1 MGGKILIL
9 SDFGPNLAIFLHFF
23 KTRIST
29 FFELR
34 SSSGFKNLFSYS
46 IEWLK
51 KFLFDT
57 FSIFAFFAIL
67 GGLKGRFLAKNSLF
81 CPCAGP

>member
-1 MGGKILIL
+1 MGDKKLIL

-23 KTRIST
+23 KTQIST

-67 GGLKGRFLAKNSLF
+67 GGLKGRFLAKNRDFAL
-81 CPCAGP
+81 